1 MMEEA
6 SDVSASC
13 VMLLPCHELN
23 YLKVYLFDLQRL
35 GLSPEET
42 IFVDIGANI
51 GSISFPVAAR
61 GFKVISIEAMDY
73 NVNAMKASLCLN
85 PQFSKRITVYE
96 AALGKERAE
105 CNFFSGNDNVGDAYL
120 SCDPSREA
128 SRGYQFR
135 SKIYL
140 KTLDELFGDFSKI
153 AGRVGAL
160 KIDVEGA
167 EPWIVHG
174 GKGFFEKVRP
184 LAMVTEVSNMS
195 KDVTGLSTYEYMKF
209 MNQWY
214 DVREGGFLGRKISM
228 QDLAPGGKHAP
239 TGDISNMF
247 LTIRR

>member
-1 MMEEA
+1 MCLFVTF
-6 SDVSASC
+6 S
-13 VMLLPCHELN
+13 PCHAMNCIELDS
-23 YLKVYLFDLQRL
+23 FDLQRL

-51 GSISFPVAAR
+51 GSISFPVAAK

-73 NVNAMKASLCLN
+73 NVNAMRASLCLN
-85 PQFSKRITVYE
+85 PQLSKRVTMYE
-96 AALGKERAE
+96 AALGKEHAE
-105 CNFFSGNDNVGDAYL
+105 CNFFSGKDNVGDAYL
-120 SCDPSREA
+120 SCDPNRKA
-128 SRGYQFR
+128 SQGYQFR

-140 KTLDELFGDFSKI
+140 QTLDELFGDFGKI

-167 EPWIVHG
+167 EPWIVRG
-174 GKGFFEKVRP
+174 GEEFFEKVRP
-184 LAMVTEVSNMS
+184 LAIVTEVSNMS
-195 KDVTGLSTYEYMKF
+195 KDVTGISTYEYMKY

-214 DVREGGFLGRKISM
+214 DVRDGGFLGRKVSIL
-228 QDLAPGGKHAP
+228 DLAPGRKHAP